1 MMTMSTGAGSRNP
14 AEVGAPRDAVGR
26 ALAGARAW
34 VVTLL
39 CLMIRIYQCLV
50 SPLLGNCCRFEPSC
64 SRYAQVCIERLGP
77 VRGSW
82 LALLRLLRCHPFCPG
97 GHDPPPEV
105 TS

>member
-1 MMTMSTGAGSRNP
+1 MSVS
-14 AEVGAPRDAVGR
+14 VGARNVAGGTPAFRRAVAEARATVGR
-26 ALAGARAW
+26 ALI
-34 VVTLL
+34 LS
-39 CLMIRIYQCLV
+39 IRIYQWLV

-64 SRYAQVCIERLGP
+64 SRYAQLCIERLGP

-82 LALLRLLRCHPFCPG
+82 LSLLRLLRCHPFCPG

>member
-1 MMTMSTGAGSRNP
+1 MGFGAGIESPDR
-14 AEVGAPRDAVGR
+14 VR
-26 ALAGARAW
+26 ALRDSIAGAVAAARAC
-34 VVTLL
+34 VIRLL
-39 CLMIRIYQCLV
+39 CSMIRIYQWLV

>member
-1 MMTMSTGAGSRNP
+1 MATGAGTPSP
-14 AEVGAPRDAVGR
+14 ARVGALRDWAARGI
-26 ALAGARAW
+26 AGARAW
-34 VVTLL
+34 IVNLL

-64 SRYAQVCIERLGP
+64 SRYAQLCIERLGP